1 MFAQDQ
7 IMGKI
12 IDNNGMPLL
21 GATVVEKGTSNGTQ
35 SDMDGNFTLQITNPQ
50 NAILVISD
58 FYNTDKFDQNAVF
71 AVFRVVIF
79 KF

>member
-35 SDMDGNFTLQITNPQ
+35 SDMME
-50 NAILVISD
+50 ISP
-58 FYNTDKFDQNAVF
+58 
-71 AVFRVVIF
+71 FRLLIHKMLF
-79 KF
+79 